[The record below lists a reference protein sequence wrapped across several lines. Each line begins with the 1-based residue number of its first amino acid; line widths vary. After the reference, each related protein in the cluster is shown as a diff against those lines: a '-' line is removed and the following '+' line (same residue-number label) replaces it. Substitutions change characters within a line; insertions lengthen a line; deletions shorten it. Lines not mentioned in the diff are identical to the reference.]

1 MTRRS
6 PPRARAVAAA
16 TVAVFLAVFALLVFQ
31 LRSGRDPALGQGTT
45 LAKAPVPPPKRILVR
60 KTIVTRVIVHL
71 PAERRTTRRSAW
83 RRRRGARRDIQ
94 RARGR
99 CPGARACPPA
109 PAPAPLTTRS
119 S

>member
-6 PPRARAVAAA
+6 LPRARAVAAA

-45 LAKAPVPPPKRILVR
+45 LAKAPVPPPKRVLVR

-71 PAERRTTRRSAW
+71 PAEEEDDAPV
-83 RRRRGARRDIQ
+83 AV
-94 RARGR
+94 A
-99 CPGARACPPA
+99 AA
-109 PAPAPLTTRS
+109 PAAPRRPP
-119 S
+119 

>member
-6 PPRARAVAAA
+6 LPRARAVAAA
-16 TVAVFLAVFALLVFQ
+16 TIAVFLAIFALLVFQ

-71 PAERRTTRRSAW
+71 PADEEDAPVAVAAAPAVTYSAP
-83 RRRRGARRDIQ
+83 AP
-94 RARGR
+94 AAAA
-99 CPGARACPPA
+99 PAPA
-109 PAPAPLTTRS
+109 PAPAPLTTHS

>member
-6 PPRARAVAAA
+6 PPPARAVAAA

-71 PAERRTTRRSAW
+71 PAEEEDDPAARHVRHRGVHGEEVGSYGGLDRRHEVLPAHLDQ
-83 RRRRGARRDIQ
+83 G
-94 RARGR
+94 RALHV
-99 CPGARACPPA
+99 A
-109 PAPAPLTTRS
+109 
-119 S
+119 

>member
-6 PPRARAVAAA
+6 PPPARVVVAA
-16 TVAVFLAVFALLVFQ
+16 TVAVFLAVFALLAFQ

-71 PAERRTTRRSAW
+71 PAEEEDDAPVGVAAAPAAPAVTYSAP
-83 RRRRGARRDIQ
+83 A
-94 RARGR
+94 ATA
-99 CPGARACPPA
+99 PAPALTPA

>member
-6 PPRARAVAAA
+6 LPRARAVAAA

-71 PAERRTTRRSAW
+71 PAEEEDDAPVAV
-83 RRRRGARRDIQ
+83 RGA
-94 RARGR
+94 AA
-99 CPGARACPPA
+99 PAVTYSAPAAAAPA
-109 PAPAPLTTRS
+109 PAPAPRPLRPR
-119 S
+119 